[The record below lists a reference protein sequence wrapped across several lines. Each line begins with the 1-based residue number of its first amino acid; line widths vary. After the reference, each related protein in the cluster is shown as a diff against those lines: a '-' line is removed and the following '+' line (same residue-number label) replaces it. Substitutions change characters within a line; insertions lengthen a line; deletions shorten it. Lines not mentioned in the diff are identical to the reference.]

1 MNSIN
6 IKPFHSRGYEQSE
19 LIKVTINEQGQKLV
33 SARDLYLGLGLDKSN
48 WRRWYGK
55 NIQQNEFFKENVDW
69 VGFVT
74 MTNGNEV
81 QDFAISLDF
90 AKHIAMMTRT
100 EKSHQYR
107 NYFIECEKVVQN
119 PYANLSP
126 ELQSIIMLDQKQQ
139 LLEQNQTK
147 LNQRLTTIEENA
159 PLEPGE
165 YSLVGKRVSSR
176 IHAIK
181 KERGLDLTQKQV
193 GELFKALNR
202 DIKEITGIQTRTQL
216 RKRHLDMVL
225 DFISDWQPSRATMI
239 NINQM
244 SLGI

>member
-1 MNSIN
+1 MEEQ
-6 IKPFHSRGYEQSE
+6 IKQAPH
-19 LIKVTINEQGQKLV
+19 
-33 SARDLYLGLGLDKSN
+33 
-48 WRRWYGK
+48 
-55 NIQQNEFFKENVDW
+55 
-69 VGFVT
+69 
-74 MTNGNEV
+74 
-81 QDFAISLDF
+81 
-90 AKHIAMMTRT
+90 
-100 EKSHQYR
+100 
-107 NYFIECEKVVQN
+107 N